1 MEYFSKKDIINYA
14 YYILNTAKMER
25 IDIDGSTYH
34 HNTDYQ
40 AGIWVVAHGILSM
53 SSLNRIGL
61 ASFSE
66 DELKKYSDIESHV
79 NGIDNVSLS
88 VAGLQDLYKGEE
100 EYDSSS
106 VDKLDIIVDSSIKA
120 FRNSTHYG
128 NEFLSRGDIHPKYI
142 KSIDVRIEEYLKK
155 SIKLNE
161 LISKLGVFIELSIS
175 VNTKDSEALKNSD
188 IFEKKLT
195 YLVEG
200 STKIERYISGVKD
213 LNLLIEKSEL
223 LKEHKF
229 LLNSIAQDS
238 KYLLSE
244 KEENIIANMKNTG
257 SNAWSK
263 LKDNLISSLTVEI
276 SEHGK
281 VKEYPLTVVLNMAY
295 DKSEKVRKKAYEAE
309 IKSYKKVE
317 EGVAAALNGI
327 KGEVLTICD
336 IRGYK
341 SPLEETLL
349 NSKMDEESLNAMI
362 EAMKESLPAFRKY
375 LRRKAEMLGHKNGLP
390 FYDLYAP
397 INNAHMNFTYDEAS
411 KFIVKNFKTFSD
423 DLANFAQK
431 AINNDWIDVE
441 PREGKVG
448 GAFCAGIHTLGESR
462 ILLNFGGSFG
472 DVVTMAHELG
482 HGFHGECLKNE
493 SILNSNYPMPIAET
507 ASTFC
512 ETIIKKAAIKDATEK
527 EALSILETEIS
538 DCTQVIVDIY
548 SRFLFEKSVFEERK
562 ESALTVERI
571 KELMLNAQKEAYGD
585 GLDENYLHPYMWAW
599 KPHYYDANYNYYNF
613 PYAFGLLFAKGLY
626 AEYLKKGSDFVGE
639 YERLLSITGKNKI
652 ADITKEVGIDIHDK
666 EFWKNSL
673 KTIEEDIEKFIM
685 ISKKH

>member
-1 MEYFSKKDIINYA
+1 
-14 YYILNTAKMER
+14 
-25 IDIDGSTYH
+25 
-34 HNTDYQ
+34 
-40 AGIWVVAHGILSM
+40 
-53 SSLNRIGL
+53 
-61 ASFSE
+61 
-66 DELKKYSDIESHV
+66 
-79 NGIDNVSLS
+79 
-88 VAGLQDLYKGEE
+88 
-100 EYDSSS
+100 
-106 VDKLDIIVDSSIKA
+106 
-120 FRNSTHYG
+120 
-128 NEFLSRGDIHPKYI
+128 
-142 KSIDVRIEEYLKK
+142 
-155 SIKLNE
+155 
-161 LISKLGVFIELSIS
+161 
-175 VNTKDSEALKNSD
+175 
-188 IFEKKLT
+188 
-195 YLVEG
+195 
-200 STKIERYISGVKD
+200 
-213 LNLLIEKSEL
+213 
-223 LKEHKF
+223 
-229 LLNSIAQDS
+229 
-238 KYLLSE
+238 
-244 KEENIIANMKNTG
+244 
-257 SNAWSK
+257 
-263 LKDNLISSLTVEI
+263 
-276 SEHGK
+276 
-281 VKEYPLTVVLNMAY
+281 
-295 DKSEKVRKKAYEAE
+295 
-309 IKSYKKVE
+309 
-317 EGVAAALNGI
+317 
-327 KGEVLTICD
+327 
-336 IRGYK
+336 
-341 SPLEETLL
+341 
-349 NSKMDEESLNAMI
+349 
-362 EAMKESLPAFRKY
+362 
-375 LRRKAEMLGHKNGLP
+375 
-390 FYDLYAP
+390 
-397 INNAHMNFTYDEAS
+397 MNFTYDEAS

>member
-1 MEYFSKKDIINYA
+1 
-14 YYILNTAKMER
+14 
-25 IDIDGSTYH
+25 
-34 HNTDYQ
+34 
-40 AGIWVVAHGILSM
+40 
-53 SSLNRIGL
+53 
-61 ASFSE
+61 
-66 DELKKYSDIESHV
+66 
-79 NGIDNVSLS
+79 
-88 VAGLQDLYKGEE
+88 
-100 EYDSSS
+100 
-106 VDKLDIIVDSSIKA
+106 
-120 FRNSTHYG
+120 
-128 NEFLSRGDIHPKYI
+128 
-142 KSIDVRIEEYLKK
+142 
-155 SIKLNE
+155 
-161 LISKLGVFIELSIS
+161 
-175 VNTKDSEALKNSD
+175 
-188 IFEKKLT
+188 
-195 YLVEG
+195 
-200 STKIERYISGVKD
+200 
-213 LNLLIEKSEL
+213 
-223 LKEHKF
+223 
-229 LLNSIAQDS
+229 
-238 KYLLSE
+238 
-244 KEENIIANMKNTG
+244 
-257 SNAWSK
+257 
-263 LKDNLISSLTVEI
+263 
-276 SEHGK
+276 
-281 VKEYPLTVVLNMAY
+281 
-295 DKSEKVRKKAYEAE
+295 
-309 IKSYKKVE
+309 
-317 EGVAAALNGI
+317 
-327 KGEVLTICD
+327 
-336 IRGYK
+336 
-341 SPLEETLL
+341 
-349 NSKMDEESLNAMI
+349 
-362 EAMKESLPAFRKY
+362 
-375 LRRKAEMLGHKNGLP
+375 
-390 FYDLYAP
+390 
-397 INNAHMNFTYDEAS
+397 MNFTYDEAS
-411 KFIVKNFKTFSD
+411 KFIVKNFKSFSD

>member
-1 MEYFSKKDIINYA
+1 MN
-14 YYILNTAKMER
+14 LNW
-25 IDIDGSTYH
+25 S
-34 HNTDYQ
+34 
-40 AGIWVVAHGILSM
+40 
-53 SSLNRIGL
+53 
-61 ASFSE
+61 
-66 DELKKYSDIESHV
+66 LKKLYPSFES
-79 NGIDNVSLS
+79 NEFKEDMNNLTKEITSINEWIDEATKDYDNVI
-88 VAGLQDLYKGEE
+88 V
-100 EYDSSS
+100 
-106 VDKLDIIVDSSIKA
+106 KL
-120 FRNSTHYG
+120 
-128 NEFLSRGDIHPKYI
+128 
-142 KSIDVRIEEYLKK
+142 EEYLKK

-175 VNTKDSEALKNSD
+175 VNTKDSEALKSSD

-229 LLNSIAQDS
+229 LLNNIVEDS

-349 NSKMDEESLNAMI
+349 NSKMDEESLNVMI
-362 EAMKESLPAFRKY
+362 KAMKESLPTFRKY
-375 LRRKAEMLGHKNGLP
+375 LRRKAEMLGHKKGLP

-397 INNAHMNFTYDEAS
+397 INNSHMNFTYDEAA

-431 AINNDWIDVE
+431 AINNNWIDVE
-441 PREGKVG
+441 PREGKVV

-482 HGFHGECLKNE
+482 HGFHGECLKKE

-548 SRFLFEKSVFEERK
+548 SRFLFEKSIFEERK

-626 AEYLKKGSDFVGE
+626 AEYLKKGSDFVSE

-673 KTIEEDIEKFIM
+673 KTIEEDIEKFI
-685 ISKKH
+685 ILSKKH